1 MQSHFQKCCARM
13 ENVCTMQETRQLGS
27 RQRPVQQSCMCD
39 LGLGVTRMSTK
50 KSAVLR
56 FSRDPKNPHCFQI
69 AQLQTRGPRELV
81 QYPKTSERPMQK
93 VPSLSP
99 RTPAARLT
107 PLSHCDPQRTLLDSP
122 PGASAPRCGIRSPD
136 ITSQRLSWVL
146 ISAQL
151 SRRHTPRHRCPE
163 PCFPWRVVTAG
174 WPSFSESIRPLQT
187 SVGTSVLLSSPCPW
201 LGLLEFKNRHT
212 NHVNH

>member
-1 MQSHFQKCCARM
+1 MCAQCRRLA
-13 ENVCTMQETRQLGS
+13 NLVPGRGPSSNHACVTWG
-27 RQRPVQQSCMCD
+27 
-39 LGLGVTRMSTK
+39 LGLRVCPPK

-122 PGASAPRCGIRSPD
+122 PGASAPRCGIRAPD

-146 ISAQL
+146 ISAH
-151 SRRHTPRHRCPE
+151 SPRRHTPRHGCPE

-187 SVGTSVLLSSPCPW
+187 SVGTCVLLSSPCPW
-201 LGLLEFKNRHT
+201 LGLLEFKNPHT